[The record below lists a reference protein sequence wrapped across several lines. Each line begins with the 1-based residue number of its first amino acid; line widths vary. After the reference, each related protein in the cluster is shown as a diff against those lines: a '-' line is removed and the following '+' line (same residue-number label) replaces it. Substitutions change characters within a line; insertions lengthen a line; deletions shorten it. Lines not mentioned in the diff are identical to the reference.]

1 MTLRDDSGEI
11 RNDWIRVDDDAYPP
25 MGAQIIVSF
34 DRFEKEGAALL
45 GAAPAVGVHI
55 ANSTPPEALIPY
67 FAMLGLIAVDFPSFA
82 DGRGFSVA
90 RRLRDIG
97 FGGELRASGPV
108 IADQYAYLRACGFS
122 TVETP
127 EKIDIRQPQGQ
138 WDAAAT
144 AMSLGYQR
152 GYGGVRN
159 VFEARR
165 LARSA

>member
-1 MTLRDDSGEI
+1 MPMLLDRSGETPERWTLLAEDAALPDTGAVI
-11 RNDWIRVDDDAYPP
+11 VPLERLDEALATGLRIGLTLPNDAGLEPLRPRFDRLALIRV
-25 MGAQIIVSF
+25 
-34 DRFEKEGAALL
+34 E
-45 GAAPAVGVHI
+45 
-55 ANSTPPEALIPY
+55 
-67 FAMLGLIAVDFPSFA
+67 FPSFA

-90 RRLRDIG
+90 RRLRDLG

-165 LARSA
+165 LARTA

>member
-11 RNDWIRVDDDAYPP
+11 RDDWIRLDDEARAP
-25 MGAQIIVSF
+25 MGARVIVSLARF
-34 DRFEKEGAALL
+34 DRDGAALL
-45 GAAPAVGVHI
+45 ESQPAVGVSAPNDI
-55 ANSTPPEALIPY
+55 APETLTPW
-67 FAMLGLIAVDFPSFA
+67 FDRLGLIAVEFPSFA

-90 RRLRDIG
+90 RTLRSLG
-97 FGGELRASGPV
+97 FRGELRAFGPV

-127 EKIDIRQPQGQ
+127 EAVDIRQPQGQ

-159 VFEARR
+159 VLEARR

>member
-1 MTLRDDSGEI
+1 MTLRDDNGEI
-11 RNDWIRVDDDAYPP
+11 RNDWIRVDDDARPP
-25 MGAQIIVSF
+25 MAAKIVVSF
-34 DRFEKEGAALL
+34 DRFEREGAELL
-45 GAAPAVGVHI
+45 GAAAGVGVHI
-55 ANSTPPEALIPY
+55 ANAAPPEALVPY
-67 FAMLGLIAVDFPSFA
+67 FAMLDLIAVDFPSFA

-90 RRLRDIG
+90 RRLRHLG
-97 FGGELRASGPV
+97 FAGELRASGPV

-127 EKIDIRQPQGQ
+127 AKVDIRQPQGQ